1 MLPIFALTTVF
12 LESLGSL
19 HNFAILGSILWVGNS
34 TTGMVPAFLKS
45 IQIAAGDRSCF
56 VFSSRNGLSVISCS
70 LAALFQTTKI
80 SMPHVATGVGDVLL
94 CWCRNGIYCT
104 FVFGILPK

>member
-34 TTGMVPAFLKS
+34 TTGMVPAF
-45 IQIAAGDRSCF
+45 F
-56 VFSSRNGLSVISCS
+56 
-70 LAALFQTTKI
+70 KI
-80 SMPHVATGVGDVLL
+80 HPD
-94 CWCRNGIYCT
+94 CRW
-104 FVFGILPK
+104 